1 MTMTMTK
8 RVHLAALCFLLG
20 VAASEARADAPVAEF
35 TPFGGYRLGGE
46 FEVEDPAGGDGETVD
61 LDDAGSFGL
70 DLGIYRD
77 PASFYELLYSRQS
90 AGLDGGGP
98 ELAPVD
104 LTTEYIHF
112 GGTLLFEQDRGP
124 DLYLSMTIG
133 ATRFDAE
140 GGRYDSKSRFSGSLG
155 GGLRMPFGEHFAATA
170 GVRGYLTLVD
180 SNTDILCIS
189 GGGEGGCLLKSSGST
204 FFQAEAQLGLTF
216 VF

>member
-1 MTMTMTK
+1 MARPSISTTP
-8 RVHLAALCFLLG
+8 
-20 VAASEARADAPVAEF
+20 AASDSIWASIAIRPRS
-35 TPFGGYRLGGE
+35 TSCCT
-46 FEVEDPAGGDGETVD
+46 AG
-61 LDDAGSFGL
+61 
-70 DLGIYRD
+70 
-77 PASFYELLYSRQS
+77 
-90 AGLDGGGP
+90 
-98 ELAPVD
+98 
-104 LTTEYIHF
+104 
-112 GGTLLFEQDRGP
+112 LLFEQDRGP

-155 GGLRMPFGEHFAATA
+155 GGLRMPFGEHVAATA

-180 SNTDILCIS
+180 SNTGILCVS